1 LQVLGLHAASPDL
14 TMSQDLKPLLSHL
27 LSAVEEIA
35 ASQRRMESTLGIVQ
49 SDVAVLKSD
58 VAVLKSDVAV
68 LKGDVAVLKTD
79 VAVLKSDVTALKT
92 GQAVIAARLDEQ
104 RLTINALIP
113 TRLAALPGRPD
124 AAE

>member
-58 VAVLKSDVAV
+58 VAVLK
-68 LKGDVAVLKTD
+68 G
-79 VAVLKSDVTALKT
+79 DVTALKT

>member
-49 SDVAVLKSD
+49 SDVAVLKGD

-68 LKGDVAVLKTD
+68 LKSD

>member
-1 LQVLGLHAASPDL
+1 MYGNLRDAHTCIYNQTA
-14 TMSQDLKPLLSHL
+14 TYQN
-27 LSAVEEIA
+27 
-35 ASQRRMESTLGIVQ
+35 STQ
-49 SDVAVLKSD
+49 HP
-58 VAVLKSDVAV
+58 

>member
-58 VAVLKSDVAV
+58 VAVLKSDV
-68 LKGDVAVLKTD
+68 
-79 VAVLKSDVTALKT
+79 TALKT

>member
-58 VAVLKSDVAV
+58 V
-68 LKGDVAVLKTD
+68 
-79 VAVLKSDVTALKT
+79 TALKT